1 MKHKVENQRT
11 SWAMYL
17 RSALVLILTGTAAA
31 AVSQPAF
38 AHTTFDPNSPTEPNT
53 LVAVGNRVWHDINN
67 DGVLNDGEIGI
78 GRVAIHLYKD
88 TNGSGLFDS
97 SDTFVSAQASSGSG
111 FYGFNGLV
119 QSLKPSERY
128 LIVIDGSNF
137 CAGGALQEFV
147 SSTGNVGGD
156 SDLNNTDHGIDNPAP
171 ACNISVSSSAATLL
185 YGQEPTNDGDTD
197 PNTNMTLDFGF
208 YKPAHLTVTPT
219 QTSTAT
225 PTSKPVHTATST
237 PTATP
242 VPAHTAV
249 ATETATPEPLVLTPT
264 ASPELP
270 TATPTPLPPT
280 ATPTTAATATATSTP
295 QPLETVPPP
304 ATSTPAPPLLSGLG
318 NYVWIDADRD
328 GLQSPAELGIAGISV
343 TLLSGNTV
351 LSTTR
356 TGITGIYTFLQL
368 QPGSYTVC
376 FSLPNGYTFTV
387 PGADSNNPNSDQDS
401 NADRSTGCSQPVTL
415 VAGEYNPTID
425 AGVYANPTAILLSQ
439 FEAQMSMQAGKAVVR
454 VRWQSSLE
462 TNTFGFQVLRST
474 SSNMADAIVL
484 NDSLIA
490 AQGRNGGASYE
501 WIDTTVDPKQTY
513 YYWLRETELS
523 GNTLSYGPVTNAIA
537 SNSGQTQD
545 IKQTSSTAMN
555 VIAGGVVLP
564 NSPGNT
570 QQTAISASTTV
581 ADSAQTARAAPSAG
595 AVVVTVQ
602 PNAVAMPL
610 DQVPTL
616 SPQSSLANAVAET
629 QQSDGERVKE
639 TLGNP
644 LRKIEVASNSAHFD
658 APQPSTQRSKS
669 VIVATSA
676 VAERTGSA
684 HADTQQQNVTNVTM
698 AVNSAPVI
706 VEKNPQALRWEQ
718 ETQRLIKTLTS
729 GVGLATLG
737 GILIALA
744 LMRRRTP

>member
-1 MKHKVENQRT
+1 M
-11 SWAMYL
+11 
-17 RSALVLILTGTAAA
+17 
-31 AVSQPAF
+31 
-38 AHTTFDPNSPTEPNT
+38 
-53 LVAVGNRVWHDINN
+53 
-67 DGVLNDGEIGI
+67 
-78 GRVAIHLYKD
+78 
-88 TNGSGLFDS
+88 
-97 SDTFVSAQASSGSG
+97 
-111 FYGFNGLV
+111 
-119 QSLKPSERY
+119 
-128 LIVIDGSNF
+128 
-137 CAGGALQEFV
+137 
-147 SSTGNVGGD
+147 
-156 SDLNNTDHGIDNPAP
+156 
-171 ACNISVSSSAATLL
+171 
-185 YGQEPTNDGDTD
+185 
-197 PNTNMTLDFGF
+197 
-208 YKPAHLTVTPT
+208 
-219 QTSTAT
+219 
-225 PTSKPVHTATST
+225 
-237 PTATP
+237 
-242 VPAHTAV
+242 
-249 ATETATPEPLVLTPT
+249 
-264 ASPELP
+264 
-270 TATPTPLPPT
+270 
-280 ATPTTAATATATSTP
+280 
-295 QPLETVPPP
+295 
-304 ATSTPAPPLLSGLG
+304 
-318 NYVWIDADRD
+318 WIDADRD

-401 NADRSTGCSQPVTL
+401 NADRSTGCSQPVPL

-669 VIVATSA
+669 AILATSA
-676 VAERTGSA
+676 VAERAGSA

>member
-17 RSALVLILTGTAAA
+17 RSAIVLILTGTAIV
-31 AVSQPAF
+31 AVSQPTF
-38 AHTTFDPNSPTEPNT
+38 AHTKFDPNSPTEPNT

-67 DGVLNDGEIGI
+67 DGIVNAGEIGI
-78 GRVAIHLYKD
+78 GSVLIHLYKD
-88 TNGSGLFDS
+88 TNGSGLFDPG
-97 SDTFVSAQASSGSG
+97 DTFVSAQASSGSG

-171 ACNISVSSSAATLL
+171 ACNIAVSSSAVTLL
-185 YGQEPTNDGDTD
+185 YRNEPTNDGDTD
-197 PNTNMTLDFGF
+197 PNTNLTLDFGF

-249 ATETATPEPLVLTPT
+249 ATETATPEPPVLTPT

-270 TATPTPLPPT
+270 TATPTSLPPT

-318 NYVWIDADRD
+318 NYVWIDADKD

-356 TGITGIYTFLQL
+356 TGITGSYTFLQL
-368 QPGSYTVC
+368 QPGTYAVC
-376 FSLPNGYTFTV
+376 FSLPSGYTFTM

-439 FEAQMSMQAGKAVVR
+439 FEAQMSTQAGKAVVR

-513 YYWLRETELS
+513 YYWLHETELS

-555 VIAGGVVLP
+555 VMAGGVVLP
-564 NSPGNT
+564 NSLGNT
-570 QQTAISASTTV
+570 QQTASTSTTV
-581 ADSAQTARAAPSAG
+581 ADSAQPARAAISAG
-595 AVVVTVQ
+595 VVVVTIQ
-602 PNAVAMPL
+602 PSAVATPL

-616 SPQSSLANAVAET
+616 SLQVSLANAVDET
-629 QQSDGERVKE
+629 QQSDEVKVE
-639 TLGNP
+639 KTLGNP
-644 LRKIEVASNSAHFD
+644 LRKIEAASDSAHFD
-658 APQPSTQRSKS
+658 ALQPSIQSSKS

-676 VAERTGSA
+676 VVERVGSA
-684 HADTQQQNVTNVTM
+684 QADIQQQNVTNVAT
-698 AVNSAPVI
+698 AVNSAPAI
-706 VEKNPQALRWEQ
+706 VEKSPQALRWEQ
-718 ETQRLIKTLTS
+718 ETQRLIKTLTG

-744 LMRRRTP
+744 LMHRRTS

>member
-17 RSALVLILTGTAAA
+17 RSAIVLILTGTASVAI
-31 AVSQPAF
+31 SQPTL
-38 AHTTFDPNSPTEPNT
+38 AHTKFDPNSPTEPNT

-67 DGVLNDGEIGI
+67 DGVLNDSEIGI

-88 TNGSGLFDS
+88 TNGSGLFDLG
-97 SDTFVSAQASSGSG
+97 DTFVSAQTSSNGG

-119 QSLKPSERY
+119 QSLKPTERY

-171 ACNISVSSSAATLL
+171 ACNISVSSSAVTLL
-185 YGQEPTNDGDTD
+185 YRNEPTNDGDTD
-197 PNTNMTLDFGF
+197 PNTNLTLDFGF
-208 YKPAHLTVTPT
+208 YKPAHVTVTPT

-249 ATETATPEPLVLTPT
+249 ATETATPEPPIVTPT
-264 ASPELP
+264 ASPELL
-270 TATPTPLPPT
+270 TATPTSLPPT

-295 QPLETVPPP
+295 QPLETFPPP

-318 NYVWIDADRD
+318 NYVWIDADKD

-356 TGITGIYTFLQL
+356 TGITGSYTFLQL

-387 PGADSNNPNSDQDS
+387 PGTDSNNPNSDQDS
-401 NADRSTGCSQPVTL
+401 NANRSTGCSQPVTL
-415 VAGEYNPTID
+415 LAGEYNPTID

-439 FEAQMSMQAGKAVVR
+439 FEAQTSSQAGKAVVR

-501 WIDTTVDPKQTY
+501 WSDTAADPTQTY

-523 GNTLSYGPVTNAIA
+523 GNRLSYGPVTNAIA
-537 SNSGQTQD
+537 SSSGQTQD

-555 VIAGGVVLP
+555 VMAGGVVLP

-570 QQTAISASTTV
+570 QQTASTSTTV

-602 PNAVAMPL
+602 PNVTATPL
-610 DQVPTL
+610 DPMPTL
-616 SPQSSLANAVAET
+616 SPQGSSANAVAAT
-629 QQSDGERVKE
+629 QHSDGIKVEK

-669 VIVATSA
+669 VIVATSD
-676 VAERTGSA
+676 VAERAGSA
-684 HADTQQQNVTNVTM
+684 KADIQQQNVTNVAM

-706 VEKNPQALRWEQ
+706 VEKNPQALHWEQ
-718 ETQRLIKTLTS
+718 ETQRLIKTLTG

-744 LMRRRTP
+744 LMRRRMS